1 MATILVVEDN
11 AISRRIARSFLV
23 QAGFEVAEAHDAR
36 SALASAEAKP
46 PDLILQDMML
56 PDMDGIDLSIRLRQC
71 PGCADIPIIALTGF
85 SSRLLDP
92 RAISARYSAWL
103 VKPVDAYHLI
113 EAVRAFLPKDG
124 EQDIGRG
131 LQLLIVD
138 DDPVQLKLSK
148 LHFLQLGFSV
158 LTAMSATHA
167 LEQLRTRPVDA
178 VLSDVLMP
186 DTDGFELCLE
196 IHRNA
201 KFSGVPVILL
211 SSFYQQELDRR
222 LAVQSGAS
230 GLLPRT
236 PQLDGVA
243 QAIIDAIAKGP
254 AAPLAAQAEHQEID
268 LQHALAT
275 RRQLDQQLKMNMALV
290 RRCSAQAAQLAFLGG
305 MADALSHEANTD
317 DVLAEVLGSA
327 LDALSVSRGILYLAK
342 DDRMSVSCMIGYPQS
357 EFAVVDSFF
366 GHQALFDN
374 LVAKKVT
381 SRIAM
386 QSASSPADREVLVRS
401 GASSLLVVP
410 LVEQGQAVGALVL
423 ASVATDVTTV
433 DPTVFA
439 RAICAHIIKSIQL
452 RRAFDRLAFTDARY
466 IGLVENAGSA
476 ILTTRP
482 DGIIYNVNAMCESMF
497 GRSRAELIGH
507 QVTEFVLSADR
518 EYAMLLLQDRS
529 AGGPT
534 GTEMGLLRPDLKP
547 MTISMSSLLID
558 AGGKRVVLAI
568 ATDVT
573 ERNRLRQQASLN
585 DKLAT
590 VGTLAAG
597 IAHEIN
603 NPTAFILNNLAQLV
617 AQLGELR
624 AAKERVAAL
633 RGVADPQRP
642 PSMAG
647 DLEAVRAD
655 IDRFVVEAKDIL
667 RESID
672 GAERIRD
679 IVKGMK
685 GFTHVEDSAIAAFD
699 LNQAVETAL
708 HLTLHEV
715 RNRAQ
720 LVKELGADL
729 PPVLGSRGRIQQV
742 VINLVVNAAQAIE
755 DGDAQANRITLA
767 TRRDGDWVRLEVADT
782 GKGIAPE
789 NLARIFDPFFTTKP
803 AGVGTGLGLS
813 ICHEIVR
820 SHGGDLRVESAV
832 GHGSTFIVLL
842 PVQSPLAAPA
852 PATAAA
858 QAPPA
863 AAEPRRTLRILIVDD
878 EEALLNSFQRML
890 RGSHAVVI
898 AHGGRAGLEA
908 MKSATPPF
916 EIIICDLNMPDID
929 GMHLHRYVAQASPG
943 LERRI
948 IFMTGGVH
956 APQALQFLQSVDN
969 PRLQK
974 PFSRHELDAA
984 IAAILS
990 DGPSQ
995 AS

>member
-1 MATILVVEDN
+1 MATILIVEDN

-23 QAGFEVAEAHDAR
+23 QAGFDVLEAHDAR
-36 SALASAEAKP
+36 SAIAIVEAKP

-56 PDMDGIDLSIRLRQC
+56 PDMDGVDLTNRIRQC
-71 PGCADIPIIALTGF
+71 PGCADIPIITLTGF

-103 VKPVDAYHLI
+103 VKPIDSYHLI
-113 EAVRAFLPKDG
+113 EAVRAFLPKKED

-148 LHFLQLGFSV
+148 LHFLQLGFAV

-167 LEQLRTRPVDA
+167 LEQLRTMTVDA

-186 DTDGFELCLE
+186 DTDGFKLCLE
-196 IHRNA
+196 IHRNP
-201 KFSGVPVILL
+201 KFSDIPVILL
-211 SSFYQQELDRR
+211 SAFYQQELDRR
-222 LAVQSGAS
+222 LALQSGAS
-230 GLLPRT
+230 ALLPRT
-236 PQLDGVA
+236 PQLDGIA
-243 QAIIDAIAKGP
+243 QAIIDAIAKGS
-254 AAPLAAQAEHQEID
+254 AAPLPAQLEHQEID

-317 DVLAEVLGSA
+317 EVLAEVLGSA
-327 LDALSVSRGILYLAK
+327 LDALAVSRGILYLAK

-366 GHQALFDN
+366 GHRVLFDN
-374 LVAKKVT
+374 AVERKVP
-381 SRIAM
+381 SRIST
-386 QSASSPADREVLVRS
+386 QTASSPGEREVLLRS

-410 LVEQGQAVGALVL
+410 LVEQGLAVGALVL

-452 RRAFDRLAFTDARY
+452 RRAFDRIAFSDARY

-476 ILTTRP
+476 ILTARP
-482 DGIIYNVNAMCESMF
+482 DGIIFNVNAMCESMF
-497 GRSRAELIGH
+497 GRARTELIGH
-507 QVTEFVLSADR
+507 QVTEFVLPADR
-518 EYAMLLLQDRS
+518 EYAMLRLQDRS
-529 AGGPT
+529 AGGPN
-534 GTEMGLLRPDLKP
+534 GTEMGLLRPDLKA

-558 AGGKRVVLAI
+558 AGGKRVLLAI

-603 NPTAFILNNLAQLV
+603 NPTAFILNNLAQLE

-633 RGVADPQRP
+633 RGVPDPQRP
-642 PSMAG
+642 PSMAN

-655 IDRFVVEAKDIL
+655 IDRFVIEAKDIL

-685 GFTHVEDSAIAAFD
+685 GFTRVEDSEIAAFD

-715 RNRAQ
+715 RSRAQ
-720 LVKELGADL
+720 LIRDLGADL
-729 PPVLGSRGRIQQV
+729 PPVLGSRGKIQQV
-742 VINLVVNAAQAIE
+742 VINLVVNAAQAIK
-755 DGDAQANRITLA
+755 DGDVQGNRITLR
-767 TRRDGDWVRLEVADT
+767 TRRDGDWLRIEVADT

-803 AGVGTGLGLS
+803 VGVGTGLGLS

-820 SHGGDLRVESAV
+820 NHGGELRVESTV
-832 GHGSTFIVLL
+832 DRGSTFIVLL
-842 PVQSPLAAPA
+842 PVQSPLTAPA
-852 PATAAA
+852 GAAA

-863 AAEPRRTLRILIVDD
+863 AAEPRRMLRILIVDD

-890 RGSHAVVI
+890 RGSHEVVI

-908 MKSATPPF
+908 IKSATPPF
-916 EIIICDLNMPDID
+916 EIIICDLSMPDID
-929 GMHLHRYVAQASPG
+929 GMHLHRYVAQSSPG

-956 APQALQFLQSVDN
+956 APQAIQFLQSVDN

-974 PFSRHELDAA
+974 PVSRHELDSA
-984 IAAILS
+984 IGAILR
-990 DGPSQ
+990 DGPAQ
-995 AS
+995 AK